1 MSKKRKPDII
11 LTDCPGMPDEE
22 MDGLGEEQF
31 CQLADK
37 LILKGDTE
45 SFLRLMERYEW
56 FALRYGMD
64 AKAIAE
70 ADKT

>member
-1 MSKKRKPDII
+1 M
-11 LTDCPGMPDEE
+11 E
-22 MDGLGEEQF
+22 GLDEEQF
-31 CQLADK
+31 CQLADR
-37 LILKGDTE
+37 LILEGDAE